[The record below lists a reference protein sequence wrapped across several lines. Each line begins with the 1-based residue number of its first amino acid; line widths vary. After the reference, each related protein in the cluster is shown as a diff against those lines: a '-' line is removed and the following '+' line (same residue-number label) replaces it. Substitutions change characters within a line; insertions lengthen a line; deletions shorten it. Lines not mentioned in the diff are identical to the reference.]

1 MFWLIMAVVST
12 ALMQSAHAE
21 SSATYAEG
29 KAQFGMTAYL
39 ECLAKRNTNNYLP
52 WGVDLHPA

>member
-21 SSATYAEG
+21 SSATCDEV
-29 KAQFGMTAYL
+29 KAQSGMTAYL
-39 ECLAKRNTNNYLP
+39 EYLAKQNTNNYLP

>member
-1 MFWLIMAVVST
+1 MAVVST

-29 KAQFGMTAYL
+29 KAQSGMTAYL